1 MRVLLCG
8 KSLLISGLRA
18 SLTAVPK
25 LELQWVDAQPE
36 HIRECITA
44 WQPEVMILEAG
55 LLKSAF
61 SLSLLQDFPGLK
73 LIGLELEDNRLLV
86 FSGSSSVEPTPEE
99 LLQVI
104 TG

>member
-8 KSLLISGLRA
+8 NSLLISGVSA
-18 SLTAVPK
+18 SLMAAPK

-36 HIRECITA
+36 HILERLNA
-44 WQPEVMILEAG
+44 WQPEVMILEAE

-61 SLSLLQDFPGLK
+61 SLSLLQDFPHLK
-73 LIGLELEDNRLLV
+73 LIGLDIEDNRLVV
-86 FSGSSSVEPTPEE
+86 FSGSSAVEPTPEE

-104 TG
+104 TA